1 MESNREAGVVPE
13 ELDHANDHVTKR
25 EADSSTGFLLP
36 CKQD

>member
-13 ELDHANDHVTKR
+13 ERDHATDKR